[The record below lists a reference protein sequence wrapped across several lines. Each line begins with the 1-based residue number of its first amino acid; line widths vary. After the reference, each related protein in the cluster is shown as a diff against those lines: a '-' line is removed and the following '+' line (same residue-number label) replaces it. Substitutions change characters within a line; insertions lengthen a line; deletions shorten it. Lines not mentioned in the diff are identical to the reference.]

1 MKQLKM
7 PGLEHE
13 FRVQHPESQAREPG
27 LGKEPESF
35 CQLESNEEANTVVER
50 GSLQDSQT

>member
-7 PGLEHE
+7 AGVKHKL
-13 FRVQHPESQAREPG
+13 RVQHPESQAREPV
-27 LGKEPESF
+27 LGKKPESF
-35 CQLESNEEANTVVER
+35 GQSESNEEANTVMEK